1 MQNSAPSSE
10 NAGVS
15 PALGKRPYQKPV
27 LTVSEVAAATQK
39 DALTIETTFA
49 GPS

>member
-1 MQNSAPSSE
+1 MQNNALSDE
-10 NAGVS
+10 NASEASVV
-15 PALGKRPYQKPV
+15 GKLPYQKPV
-27 LTVSEVAAATQK
+27 LTVSEVTAVTQK

>member
-1 MQNSAPSSE
+1 MQNNAPSSE
-10 NAGVS
+10 NADVS
-15 PALGKRPYQKPV
+15 PAGGKLAYQKPV
-27 LTVSEVAAATQK
+27 LTVGEVAAVTQK